1 MKLNPLLSL
10 FLFTVTPSSHA
21 INVGDV
27 TSIMGPDASTLAKE
41 IINTTDT
48 ARYVSVSV
56 ERISSP
62 MAGGGY
68 PDGEQ
73 IGIIINASQPDI
85 TRKCQ
90 RELSFF
96 YKGPQDNQERYYR
109 ISWTDEPVTEF
120 EASKKKNRVRQRPLP
135 LLVPFWWSRR
145 VKKDLTI
152 VAIMTR

>member
-1 MKLNPLLSL
+1 MKLNPLFLSL

-62 MAGGGY
+62 MAGGTVIPMANRSELLSTPASLILPG
-68 PDGEQ
+68 
-73 IGIIINASQPDI
+73 NAKENF
-85 TRKCQ
+85 RFFLQ
-90 RELSFF
+90 RTS
-96 YKGPQDNQERYYR
+96 G
-109 ISWTDEPVTEF
+109 
-120 EASKKKNRVRQRPLP
+120 
-135 LLVPFWWSRR
+135 
-145 VKKDLTI
+145 
-152 VAIMTR
+152 

>member
-1 MKLNPLLSL
+1 MKLNPLLLSL

-62 MAGGGY
+62 MAGGKVI
-68 PDGEQ
+68 PM
-73 IGIIINASQPDI
+73 ASRSELLSTPASLI
-85 TRKCQ
+85 LPEMPKRTFVFLQ
-90 RELSFF
+90 RTS
-96 YKGPQDNQERYYR
+96 G
-109 ISWTDEPVTEF
+109 
-120 EASKKKNRVRQRPLP
+120 
-135 LLVPFWWSRR
+135 
-145 VKKDLTI
+145 
-152 VAIMTR
+152 

>member
-1 MKLNPLLSL
+1 MKLNPLLLSL

-62 MAGGGY
+62 MAGGTCY

-96 YKGPQDNQERYYR
+96 L
-109 ISWTDEPVTEF
+109 
-120 EASKKKNRVRQRPLP
+120 QRTSGQPGTLLP
-135 LLVPFWWSRR
+135 HILDR
-145 VKKDLTI
+145 
-152 VAIMTR
+152 

>member
-1 MKLNPLLSL
+1 MKLNPLFLSL

-62 MAGGGY
+62 MAV
-68 PDGEQ
+68 
-73 IGIIINASQPDI
+73 A
-85 TRKCQ
+85 R
-90 RELSFF
+90 LSRWRT
-96 YKGPQDNQERYYR
+96 DRNYYQH
-109 ISWTDEPVTEF
+109 PP
-120 EASKKKNRVRQRPLP
+120 A
-135 LLVPFWWSRR
+135 
-145 VKKDLTI
+145 
-152 VAIMTR
+152 